1 MCGHHIRKK
10 SECFEFFSEY
20 YKTFTEEWFKNK
32 DALLIEVVDISGMLS
47 SGPKIWIYV
56 FNYFGRNKDVL
67 L

>member
-47 SGPKIWIYV
+47 SGPKI
-56 FNYFGRNKDVL
+56 
-67 L
+67 